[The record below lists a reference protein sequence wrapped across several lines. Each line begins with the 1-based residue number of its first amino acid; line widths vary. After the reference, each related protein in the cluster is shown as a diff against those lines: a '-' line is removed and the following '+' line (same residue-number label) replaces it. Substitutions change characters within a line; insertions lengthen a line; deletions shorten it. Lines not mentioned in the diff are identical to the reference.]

1 MSRFL
6 GVLAFIVMSVVILFW
21 AVAKVQEVPLQGSG
35 GGGEMV
41 NTPVVLRQA
50 QLVETSTANA
60 QETATADILFAH
72 DRATFA
78 AATSTQNAART
89 QAVIQQTQAVIQQ
102 TQAALQ
108 QTQAIVL
115 QQTQVQFVVQLTADS
130 ATERAKAT
138 AAQQAKVESAAG
150 TTTAIAAVISS
161 QTQSV
166 ITTQQSRA
174 EQVRQSEMQQ
184 RDATAFISTWG
195 PLLFLLVVSAL
206 CAWAFWYLE
215 IHKRVRQKPSGELPA
230 PVFDVPST
238 EIPVLELP
246 LPEAEVVVERDLITE
261 PDGEVNGWM
270 DEVKESLL
278 ASEKEDYDNPN
289 A

>member
-21 AVAKVQEVPLQGSG
+21 AVAKVQEVSLEGSG

-41 NTPVVLRQA
+41 NTPIVLRQA

-60 QETATADILFAH
+60 QETATADIVLAH

-89 QAVIQQTQAVIQQ
+89 QARLQQTQVVLQQTQVVIQQTQAI
-102 TQAALQ
+102 AF
-108 QTQAIVL
+108 

-130 ATERAKAT
+130 ATERARAT
-138 AAQQAKVESAAG
+138 ATQQAKIESAAG

-166 ITTQQSRA
+166 LTTQQSRA
-174 EQVRQSEMQQ
+174 EQVYQS
-184 RDATAFISTWG
+184 
-195 PLLFLLVVSAL
+195 
-206 CAWAFWYLE
+206 
-215 IHKRVRQKPSGELPA
+215 
-230 PVFDVPST
+230 DVQ
-238 EIPVLELP
+238 
-246 LPEAEVVVERDLITE
+246 
-261 PDGEVNGWM
+261 
-270 DEVKESLL
+270 
-278 ASEKEDYDNPN
+278 
-289 A
+289 

>member
-1 MSRFL
+1 
-6 GVLAFIVMSVVILFW
+6 
-21 AVAKVQEVPLQGSG
+21 
-35 GGGEMV
+35 MV

-78 AATSTQNAART
+78 AATSTQNAAR
-89 QAVIQQTQAVIQQ
+89 TQAVIQQ